1 MISAIPRALEGWR
14 VMVVDDEPDSLEI
27 AKRLLQMAGADVITA
42 GGGQEALDI
51 VRSARPQL
59 IISDLSMP
67 EVDGWT
73 LLQRLKEERDTLEIP
88 VIALTAHTMPGDRER
103 AIVAGFHN
111 HISKPLDPRRFISQ
125 LMHIVVDIPELKA
138 QLTAEI

>member
-1 MISAIPRALEGWR
+1 MNSPIPRALQGWR

-42 GGGQEALDI
+42 GGGQEALNI

-73 LLQRLKEERDTLEIP
+73 LLERLKQERDTLEIP

-138 QLTAEI
+138 QLTAI

>member
-1 MISAIPRALEGWR
+1 MNSPIPRVLEGWR

-42 GGGQEALDI
+42 GGGQEALNI

-73 LLQRLKEERDTLEIP
+73 LLERLKQERDTLEIP

-125 LMHIVVDIPELKA
+125 LMHIVVDIPELKG
-138 QLTAEI
+138 QFTAMT

>member
-1 MISAIPRALEGWR
+1 MNSPIPRALEGWR

-27 AKRLLQMAGADVITA
+27 AKRLLQMAGAEVITA
-42 GGGQEALDI
+42 GGGQEALNI

-73 LLQRLKEERDTLEIP
+73 LLEKLKLERDTLEIP

-125 LMHIVVDIPELKA
+125 LMHIVVDIPELKS
-138 QLTAEI
+138 QLTAVI

>member
-1 MISAIPRALEGWR
+1 
-14 VMVVDDEPDSLEI
+14 MVVDDEPDSLEI
-27 AKRLLQMAGADVITA
+27 AKRLLQMAGAEVITA
-42 GGGQEALDI
+42 GGGQEALNI

-73 LLQRLKEERDTLEIP
+73 LLEKLKLERDTLEIP

-125 LMHIVVDIPELKA
+125 LMHIVVDIPELKS
-138 QLTAEI
+138 QLTAVI

>member
-1 MISAIPRALEGWR
+1 MVSPIPRALQGWR

-27 AKRLLQMAGADVITA
+27 ASRLLRMAGAEVITA
-42 GGGQEALDI
+42 NGGQEALNI
-51 VRSARPQL
+51 VRTARPQL

-73 LLQRLKEERDTLEIP
+73 LLQKLKEERDTLEIP

-111 HISKPLDPRRFISQ
+111 HISKPLDPVRFISQ
-125 LMHIVVDIPELKA
+125 LMHIVVDIPELKS
-138 QLTAEI
+138 QLTAPV

>member
-1 MISAIPRALEGWR
+1 MNSAIPRALEGWR

-27 AKRLLQMAGADVITA
+27 AKRLLQMAGAEVITA
-42 GGGQEALDI
+42 GGGQEALNI

-125 LMHIVVDIPELKA
+125 LMHIVVDIPELKS
-138 QLTAEI
+138 QLTAAI

>member
-1 MISAIPRALEGWR
+1 MVSPIPRALQGWR

-27 AKRLLQMAGADVITA
+27 ASRLLRMAGAEVITA
-42 GGGQEALDI
+42 NGGQEALNK

-73 LLQRLKEERDTLEIP
+73 LLQKLKEERDTLEIP

-111 HISKPLDPRRFISQ
+111 HISKPLDPTRFILQ
-125 LMHIVVDIPELKA
+125 LMHIVVDIPELKS
-138 QLTAEI
+138 QLTAPV

>member
-138 QLTAEI
+138 QLTAEL